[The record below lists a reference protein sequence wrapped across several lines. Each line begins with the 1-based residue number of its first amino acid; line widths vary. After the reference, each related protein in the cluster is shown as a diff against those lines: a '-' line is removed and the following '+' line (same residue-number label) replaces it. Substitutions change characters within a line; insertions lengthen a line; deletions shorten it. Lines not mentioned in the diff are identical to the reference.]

1 MADETEDACV
11 GNNADH
17 CNNIDTETVRI
28 CCFAFFTQYASMFF
42 KHLPL
47 EVNESSRYI
56 SPNAQEHIVL
66 DKQVELCHFRNVH
79 LRHLVCK
86 V

>member
-1 MADETEDACV
+1 
-11 GNNADH
+11 
-17 CNNIDTETVRI
+17 
-28 CCFAFFTQYASMFF
+28 MFF